1 MSLPVF
7 SKQGS
12 EAGLLEI
19 PVVGQRVGYVPL
31 LHDKK
36 ARAVR
41 EAPTLVAARRVPF
54 HGGPELRVRLRDD
67 LNAGIGLKLVNHP
80 GLRMFAEI
88 HACPPLS

>member
-12 EAGLLEI
+12 EAGLLEV

-41 EAPTLVAARRVPF
+41 EAPTLVTARRVPF
-54 HGGPELRVRLRDD
+54 HGGPELRVRLKVVGYFEFEPRRPLTLTLSPRRD
-67 LNAGIGLKLVNHP
+67 L
-80 GLRMFAEI
+80 
-88 HACPPLS
+88 